1 MQAYSSNSNSNSSKD
16 LSDVFLLQTILI
28 LDTTMVR
35 MGILPVEMADAL
47 MTIEDLYT
55 LGKRSLS
62 LAASK
67 LMLL

>member
-1 MQAYSSNSNSNSSKD
+1 MQAYSSNSNSSKD
-16 LSDVFLLQTILI
+16 LSDVLLLQTILI

-62 LAASK
+62 PAASK